1 MGTSS
6 VTLPSQPPR
15 TGQCYEDTHYS
26 EIFALIVRLRGKDI
40 LQEVDSSLSS
50 PHILMPAAGYIYLG
64 VLDGGGGWRVSGA
77 GIQSVSCPDTG
88 RIQRSV
94 LGPTLLQ
101 HSLIRPSHLQ
111 PHSAHT
117 AAATARILHYSH
129 LWGCSWITSVEACPG
144 FISNTIIRYSYM
156 TNDEDVVYSQSL
168 RLMAGNYN

>member
-40 LQEVDSSLSS
+40 LQEVDSSLVHS
-50 PHILMPAAGYIYLG
+50 PHILMPVAGYIYLG
-64 VLDGGGGWRVSGA
+64 VLAGGGEVSGA
-77 GIQSVSCPDTG
+77 GIQSVPCPDTA

-111 PHSAHT
+111 PHSPHT

-129 LWGCSWITSVEACPG
+129 LWGCS
-144 FISNTIIRYSYM
+144 
-156 TNDEDVVYSQSL
+156 
-168 RLMAGNYN
+168 

>member
-15 TGQCYEDTHYS
+15 TGQCYEDTQCS

-50 PHILMPAAGYIYLG
+50 PHILMSAGRWIYLSG
-64 VLDGGGGWRVSGA
+64 CTGWRWRVSGA
-77 GIQSVSCPDTG
+77 GIQSVPCPDTA

-111 PHSAHT
+111 PHSPHT
-117 AAATARILHYSH
+117 AAATARILHYCH
-129 LWGCSWITSVEACPG
+129 LWGCSWITSVEACHG
-144 FISNTIIRYSYM
+144 IIPWGM
-156 TNDEDVVYSQSL
+156 PWLCQ
-168 RLMAGNYN
+168 

>member
-77 GIQSVSCPDTG
+77 GIQSVPCPDTG

-111 PHSAHT
+111 PHSPHS
-117 AAATARILHYSH
+117 RGYS
-129 LWGCSWITSVEACPG
+129 
-144 FISNTIIRYSYM
+144 SYIAL
-156 TNDEDVVYSQSL
+156 QSPL
-168 RLMAGNYN
+168 GVFLNNVSGGKHWLYQ

>member
-15 TGQCYEDTHYS
+15 TGQCYEDTQCS

-50 PHILMPAAGYIYLG
+50 PHILMPVAGYIYLG
-64 VLDGGGGWRVSGA
+64 VVAGGGELSGA
-77 GIQSVSCPDTG
+77 GIQSVPCPDTA

-111 PHSAHT
+111 PHSPHT
-117 AAATARILHYSH
+117 PRLQLVY
-129 LWGCSWITSVEACPG
+129 CITVTSGGVLE
-144 FISNTIIRYSYM
+144 
-156 TNDEDVVYSQSL
+156 
-168 RLMAGNYN
+168 